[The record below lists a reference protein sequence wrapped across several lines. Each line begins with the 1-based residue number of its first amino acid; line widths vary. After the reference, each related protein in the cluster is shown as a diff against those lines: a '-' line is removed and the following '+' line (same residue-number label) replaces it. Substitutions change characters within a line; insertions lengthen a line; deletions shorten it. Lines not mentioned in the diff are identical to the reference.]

1 MSHVGDAR
9 APASPKNHQ
18 RFSPRW
24 RIGAPVECRIGT
36 RAAATA
42 RTRPRTRDLFA
53 HDALVRALHLA
64 EIVQIPGIALALV
77 LALAAALAAA
87 PTTAHAAGPPARP
100 TVEKRDARHEPAAA
114 GADDDRP
121 TNACRK
127 LPAGKRIVKLNLKPD
142 TSVTDLVGWISAI
155 TCTPFIVP
163 STIGAETKKV
173 TIVSPTLITREEAYR
188 LFLDAL
194 ESVGLTAYPTG
205 KFQRVIEAP
214 KAKTSPIPF
223 CVVGDDTTDC
233 AP

>member
-1 MSHVGDAR
+1 
-9 APASPKNHQ
+9 
-18 RFSPRW
+18 
-24 RIGAPVECRIGT
+24 
-36 RAAATA
+36 
-42 RTRPRTRDLFA
+42 
-53 HDALVRALHLA
+53 
-64 EIVQIPGIALALV
+64 
-77 LALAAALAAA
+77 
-87 PTTAHAAGPPARP
+87 
-100 TVEKRDARHEPAAA
+100 
-114 GADDDRP
+114 
-121 TNACRK
+121 
-127 LPAGKRIVKLNLKPD
+127 LNLKPD
-142 TSVTDLVGWISAI
+142 TSVTDLVGWISSI